1 MVQKA
6 LLAESQ
12 CVSVVLAVAGKEPAR
27 RTNPL
32 MKTREQVVEEL
43 IEHAKI
49 ISLGAED
56 WQLITNISNMGAYLR
71 ELDGDEDE

>member
-1 MVQKA
+1 
-6 LLAESQ
+6 
-12 CVSVVLAVAGKEPAR
+12 
-27 RTNPL
+27 

-49 ISLGAED
+49 ISRGAED

>member
-1 MVQKA
+1 M
-6 LLAESQ
+6 
-12 CVSVVLAVAGKEPAR
+12 SVVLAVAGKEPAR

-49 ISLGAED
+49 ISRGAED
-56 WQLITNISNMGAYLR
+56 WQLITNISNIGAYLR